1 MKKRGLLF
9 SLTLLLTVA
18 LMTACGG
25 GSSSGEDGGS
35 ASSNSNTSANSS
47 DSSSSGGSSS
57 SSDNSSSGGSS
68 AGINDPSQLVIA
80 TGGTGGTYYP
90 LGGGMAEQIS
100 KNAGIPTNAQ
110 STGASAENIRLL
122 RDKQAD
128 IAFTQNDIAEYAVN
142 GTAMFEQDGKI
153 DAFQAIG
160 ALYDETIQIVV
171 SADSN
176 IQSVADLKGKRVSVG
191 SPGSGTEKN
200 AEQILEA
207 YGLTFN
213 DVQLQRLS
221 FADSAKA
228 IQDGQLDAAFQT
240 AGTPTAAITELAVT
254 SGVKII
260 PIDTDKIDAIIGKY
274 PFYVKTTIPAN
285 TYQTVPEEVQTVSVK
300 SMLIV
305 RSDLSED
312 LVYNVT
318 KAIFENTDK
327 LGHAKAKEIKL
338 ENALAGVSI
347 PVHPGAKKYFDE
359 KGVK

>member
-1 MKKRGLLF
+1 MKKRGLLL
-9 SLTLLLTVA
+9 SLTLLLTAA
-18 LMTACGG
+18 LVTACGG
-25 GSSSGEDGGS
+25 GTSNNANGG
-35 ASSNSNTSANSS
+35 NTNTEAN
-47 DSSSSGGSSS
+47 GGSSETPAPA
-57 SSDNSSSGGSS
+57 N
-68 AGINDPSQLVIA
+68 NDPSQLIVA

-90 LGGGMAEQIS
+90 LGGGMADQIT
-100 KNAGIPTNAQ
+100 KNAGVTATAQ
-110 STGASAENIRLL
+110 STGASAENVRLL
-122 RDKQAD
+122 RDQQAD
-128 IAFTQNDIAEYAVN
+128 IAFIQNDIAEYAIN

-153 DAFQAIG
+153 DAFQALG

-176 IQSVADLKGKRVSVG
+176 IASVADLQGKRVSVG

-207 YGLTFN
+207 YGLTF
-213 DVQLQRLS
+213 DDIQLQRLS

-254 SGVKII
+254 KGVKII
-260 PIDTDKIDAIIGKY
+260 PIDADKIDAIIAKY

-285 TYQTVPEEVQTVSVK
+285 TYQTVPEEVETVSVK
-300 SMLIV
+300 SMLVI

-318 KAIFENTDK
+318 KAIFENLDQ
-327 LGHAKAKEIKL
+327 LGHAKAKEIQL
-338 ENALAGVSI
+338 ENALQGVSI

-359 KGVK
+359 HGVQ

>member
-1 MKKRGLLF
+1 MKKRGLLL
-9 SLTLLLTVA
+9 SLTLLLTAA
-18 LMTACGG
+18 LVTACGG
-25 GSSSGEDGGS
+25 GTSNNANGG
-35 ASSNSNTSANSS
+35 NTNTEAN
-47 DSSSSGGSSS
+47 GGSSETPAPA
-57 SSDNSSSGGSS
+57 N
-68 AGINDPSQLVIA
+68 NDPSQLIVA

-90 LGGGMAEQIS
+90 LGGGMADQIT
-100 KNAGIPTNAQ
+100 KNAGVTATAQ
-110 STGASAENIRLL
+110 STGASAENVRLL
-122 RDKQAD
+122 RDQQAD
-128 IAFTQNDIAEYAVN
+128 IAFIQNDIAEYAIN

-153 DAFQAIG
+153 DAFQALG

-176 IQSVADLKGKRVSVG
+176 IASVADLQGKRVSVG

-207 YGLTFN
+207 YGLTF
-213 DVQLQRLS
+213 DDIQLQRLS

-254 SGVKII
+254 KGVKII
-260 PIDTDKIDAIIGKY
+260 PIDADKIDAIIAKY

-285 TYQTVPEEVQTVSVK
+285 TYQTVPEEVETVSVK
-300 SMLIV
+300 SMLVI

-312 LVYNVT
+312 LVYKVT
-318 KAIFENTDK
+318 KAIFENIDQ

-338 ENALAGVSI
+338 ENALQGVSI

-359 KGVK
+359 HGVQ